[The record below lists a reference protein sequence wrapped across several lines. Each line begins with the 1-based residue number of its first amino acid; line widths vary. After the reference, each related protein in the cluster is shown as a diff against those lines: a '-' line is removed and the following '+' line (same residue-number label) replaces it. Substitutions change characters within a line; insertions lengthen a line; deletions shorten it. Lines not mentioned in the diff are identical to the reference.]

1 MKKITSLLVLLMA
14 FAFATQAQFER
25 LEVEELTSVDGYKT
39 YRVYAVLKNKGDL
52 LDAVFGEKPNPITI
66 NSTSPFYQHPN
77 GGAFAKDIQKSSL
90 TEFPKLKYDS
100 WVTIGYDNNYMNSVM
115 FFGSMTTDS
124 VAIEKDFR
132 IDFEKGQNIL
142 VSDGAWF
149 VTPDQLQARGD
160 DQNRVLLMQLTTK
173 GRITGSLNLHG
184 RWHSR
189 DEEGNL
195 VPHVWEE
202 RAVKFTAG

>member
-1 MKKITSLLVLLMA
+1 MKKITSFLVLFLALA
-14 FAFATQAQFER
+14 FTSQAQFER
-25 LEVEELTSVDGYKT
+25 LEVEEISSVDGYKT
-39 YRVYAVLKNKGDL
+39 YRVYAVLKSKGDL
-52 LDAVFGEKPNPITI
+52 LDAVFGEKGNPTTI

-77 GGAFAKDIQKSSL
+77 GGALAKDIQKSNLSQY
-90 TEFPKLKYDS
+90 PKLQYDS

-132 IDFEKGQNIL
+132 IDFEKGKNIL
-142 VSDGAWF
+142 ITDGAWF

-160 DQNRVLLMQLTTK
+160 DKNRVLLMQLTTK
-173 GRITGSLNLHG
+173 GKVTGSLNLHG

-189 DEEGNL
+189 GDDGGL